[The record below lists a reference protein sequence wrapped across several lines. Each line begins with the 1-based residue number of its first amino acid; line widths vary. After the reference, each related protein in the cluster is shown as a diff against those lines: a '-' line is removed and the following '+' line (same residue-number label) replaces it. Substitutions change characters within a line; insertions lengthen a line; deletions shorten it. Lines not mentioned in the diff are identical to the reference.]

1 MVMWLNI
8 LGSVVL
14 LCSVL
19 EVVLLLLLLL
29 CMSRSRGDEGLSE
42 GR

>member
-8 LGSVVL
+8 LGSVL

-19 EVVLLLLLLL
+19 EVVLLLLLLF